1 MKNKLLKQQKINQ
14 ETNTSALDIAQYLL
28 SLDPKRKYFTKK
40 YGNFRLNS
48 LLHICQILYCA
59 KYGKALFKEPL
70 LAYPPGWYKLSLKK
84 QEKLA
89 DIMNNK
95 AIKNKRESLLKLYQ
109 KVKLDEPEKKLL
121 TKYCRSF
128 TG

>member
-1 MKNKLLKQQKINQ
+1 MKNKSLKKWQ
-14 ETNTSALDIAQYLL
+14 TNTSALDVAQYLL
-28 SLDPKRKYFTKK
+28 SLDPKRKYFTKR

-59 KYGKALFKEPL
+59 KYGKMLFKEDM
-70 LAYPPGWYKLSLKK
+70 LAYPPSWYKLSLKK

-95 AIKNKRESLLKLYQ
+95 ETENKRENILKLYQ
-109 KVKLDEPEKKLL
+109 KVKLDEPNRKLL
-121 TKYCRSF
+121 NKYCRSF
-128 TG
+128 PG